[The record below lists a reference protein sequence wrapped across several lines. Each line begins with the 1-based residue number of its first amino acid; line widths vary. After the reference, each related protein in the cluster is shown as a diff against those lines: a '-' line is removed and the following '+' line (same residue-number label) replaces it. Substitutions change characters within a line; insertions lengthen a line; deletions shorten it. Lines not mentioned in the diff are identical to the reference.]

1 MTHWKTGRHLLADEP
16 VRLIQL
22 NYSRTY
28 RGRILIFSSCSM
40 WRRNR
45 YLSSM
50 PSLSLARSGGMSLKP
65 PGSILATIKP
75 VLLSDIIVTAD
86 WTKFSMVLAVAVQG
100 IPAAE
105 AIPSRSTRPLVC
117 VGGQPTT
124 PSYRSLSS
132 TIIVKL
138 GGDSFPTLHTPTTLS
153 R

>member
-1 MTHWKTGRHLLADEP
+1 
-16 VRLIQL
+16 
-22 NYSRTY
+22 
-28 RGRILIFSSCSM
+28 
-40 WRRNR
+40 
-45 YLSSM
+45 
-50 PSLSLARSGGMSLKP
+50 SGGMSLKP

-138 GGDSFPTLHTPTTLS
+138 GGDSLPTLQSAPRLKSMPPSVSRPTTRRCGRFS
-153 R
+153 ATPNENGVAQP